1 MTVALI
7 LYKFSLVQII
17 TTFKQYQTTFRLKGH
32 EKKINESVTKSFRN
46 KISHFSQ
53 NACSSFLKFLTNHDV
68 AEFLEG
74 GGYSLCRMIDTNEF
88 PEVESALRLG
98 HMSRANPF

>member
-32 EKKINESVTKSFRN
+32 EKKSMKLLQRALGTRSRTSV
-46 KISHFSQ
+46 
-53 NACSSFLKFLTNHDV
+53 
-68 AEFLEG
+68 
-74 GGYSLCRMIDTNEF
+74 RMLAPLF
-88 PEVESALRLG
+88 
-98 HMSRANPF
+98 